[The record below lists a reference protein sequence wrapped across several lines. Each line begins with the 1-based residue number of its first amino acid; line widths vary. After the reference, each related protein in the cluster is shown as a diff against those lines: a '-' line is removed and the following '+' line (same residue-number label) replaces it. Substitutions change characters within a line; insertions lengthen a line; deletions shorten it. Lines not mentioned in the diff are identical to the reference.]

1 MIVSCIVSKVSF
13 KVSRFKHFDSDL
25 FYSRIFFKCF
35 SQITYNYLKCAIFQ
49 FVNIFCRVNHL
60 VKVIKVHIFWG
71 GHKILRNIHL
81 TFVLTSV
88 SKKRWH
94 ICYCVTN
101 FWNRRYVVPVKSK
114 VEISQNFVA
123 FSEYMNFNFTI
134 FASKGHQYLRNYC
147 SYIFYVIK
155 GCQPDLV
162 LFLESI

>member
-1 MIVSCIVSKVSF
+1 MFPISVSIAYL
-13 KVSRFKHFDSDL
+13 DPGNIEADL
-25 FYSRIFFKCF
+25 QSGVVAKYKLLWVLLWSTVLGAVLQRYIP
-35 SQITYNYLKCAIFQ
+35 
-49 FVNIFCRVNHL
+49 
-60 VKVIKVHIFWG
+60 IKVHIFWG

-101 FWNRRYVVPVKSK
+101 FWNKRYVVPVKSK

-147 SYIFYVIK
+147 SYIFHVIK